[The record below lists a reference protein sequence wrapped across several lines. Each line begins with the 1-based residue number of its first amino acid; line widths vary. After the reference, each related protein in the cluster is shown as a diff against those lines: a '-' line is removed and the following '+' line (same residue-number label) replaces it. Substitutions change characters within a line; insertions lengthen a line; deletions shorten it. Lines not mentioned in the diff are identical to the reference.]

1 MKLWII
7 GLVILALGAPA
18 SSVFAQAGPGKNG
31 PGLPGSQAKL
41 AEAREKLIA
50 DQDKLD
56 EMMKHRQEL
65 FEKSPEYVAA
75 QKAFDDA
82 QAADKDARAKVLAE
96 LAKQPGYQAAR
107 DRADAADAAAKNGS
121 PDRAQSALAADGAV
135 SKLEN
140 AALSSD
146 DNVKTADAALK
157 KAREAVQKLKDDND
171 MKIKYD
177 DHMVAQRD
185 DIKKDQEVVAAWEA
199 RVATLSNKPARKK
212 K

>member
-18 SSVFAQAGPGKNG
+18 SSAFAQAGPGKNG
-31 PGLPGSQAKL
+31 PALPGSQAKL

-65 FEKSPEYVAA
+65 FEKSPEYIAA

-96 LAKQPGYQAAR
+96 LAKQPGYQSAKT
-107 DRADAADAAAKNGS
+107 RADAADAAAKNGG
-121 PDRAQSALAADGAV
+121 PDLAQAALTADGVV

-185 DIKKDQEVVAAWEA
+185 DIKKDQETVAAWEA
-199 RVATLSNKPARKK
+199 RVATLSAKPARKK